1 MSRFILKL
9 NGVPGVLF
17 CKLAVLGTK
26 NSPEV
31 CPFRATVESTQSN
44 LLGLTAF
51 TEMSKITLAFYECNI
66 FFIGMIETL
75 QICLIL
81 VCFFFKLQRIKP
93 PSCPFSYV

>member
-9 NGVPGVLF
+9 SGVTGVLY
-17 CKLAVLGTK
+17 CKLAVLVSK

-51 TEMSKITLAFYECNI
+51 TEIIKITQAFYECNI

-75 QICLIL
+75 QICFIL
-81 VCFFFKLQRIKP
+81 VFF
-93 PSCPFSYV
+93 